1 MASQYSEASP
11 DVHACL
17 SYAATQISRR
27 RWREFGAR
35 SADEARGFVMQTLRR
50 RMGVVTAREMA
61 RHRLHRLPYVGV
73 PRAAIE
79 RRQLHPRALMGQRR
93 PGLLGDLEPQ
103 DFYAHQLRVQPPRGA

>member
-1 MASQYSEASP
+1 
-11 DVHACL
+11 
-17 SYAATQISRR
+17 
-27 RWREFGAR
+27 
-35 SADEARGFVMQTLRR
+35 MQTLRR